1 MRLKFSCA
9 LFILPIVSLA
19 QIIPIKTV
27 PVATGDQFMLFPS
40 KNLGIGGVSIAV
52 EDEMLDPFM
61 NPAKGSRITGVR
73 LMSAPMYYSISA
85 PSGGAGGSTSLSVPV
100 GLLFRTE
107 SSLFGGVYW
116 ARQSMKAQSSTSG
129 SVAPAVL
136 SGGFSES
143 SNPHNSFN
151 FALLGFRVPETD
163 ISFAASGFWGDL
175 NAVEGVRLLFPNTN
189 VRQEG
194 IYSQYQLGA
203 VAKLDDE
210 ESIEATVVKS
220 ALKMRYD
227 VIRNTMG
234 FPEDALN
241 SVFIESN
248 EDETTLWGIR
258 VGYLRPLAGEWRFGV
273 QITGNWKDH
282 PKIPNYQIMSIPR
295 DPGNSSA
302 YNFGVGVSK
311 RTSKSTFGMDVIY
324 EPIRT
329 ETWADA
335 AQVIRTARGGSI
347 FPGQKTVENF
357 FNFSNWIVRTGMR
370 FEKETSDFQLGVQ
383 VHSFNYHLFQDDHV
397 QVNKTDIDQHWNE
410 WTLSI
415 GFAQKYST
423 IQVRYTGLAT
433 FGTGMPIG
441 DTQWPFLRAS
451 NEKSLADFIPAVNR
465 PISVRESIVFTHQI
479 SILAQIF

>member
-1 MRLKFSCA
+1 MRLKFSSA
-9 LFILPIVSLA
+9 LFILPFVSLA

-40 KNLGIGGVSIAV
+40 NNLGIGGVSIAV

-73 LMSAPMYYSISA
+73 LMSAPVYYSISA

-116 ARQSMKAQSSTSG
+116 ARQSMKSQSSSAGAAT
-129 SVAPAVL
+129 AL
-136 SGGFSES
+136 QNGGFSES
-143 SNPHNSFN
+143 TNPHNSFN
-151 FALLGFRVPETD
+151 FGLLGFRVPETD

-175 NAVEGVRLLFPNTN
+175 NAIEGVRLLFPNTS
-189 VRQEG
+189 VRQAG

-203 VAKLDDE
+203 VAKLNDE

-234 FPEDALN
+234 FPEGDLN
-241 SVFIESN
+241 SVSIESN

-258 VGYLRPLAGEWRFGV
+258 LGYLRPLAGEWRFGV

-302 YNFGVGVSK
+302 YNFGLGVSK
-311 RTSKSTFGMDVIY
+311 RTSKATFGMDVIY

-347 FPGQKTVENF
+347 FPGQKTVENS
-357 FNFSNWIVRTGMR
+357 FNFSNWIVRTGAR

-383 VHSFNYHLFQDDHV
+383 VHSFSYHLFQDDHV
-397 QVNKTDIDQHWNE
+397 QLNTTDIDHHWNE

-441 DTQWPFLRAS
+441 DTQGNS
-451 NEKSLADFIPAVNR
+451 ITESLADFIPAVNR
-465 PISVRESIVFTHQI
+465 PLFVRQSIVFTHQI
-479 SILAQIF
+479 SISAQIF